1 MITCKAKSFLNVS
14 DITGKTMDAIILKAE
29 LLATLMGCDITVNT
43 LSGEFVKVLHPNQN
57 RVIMRHD

>member
-1 MITCKAKSFLNVS
+1 
-14 DITGKTMDAIILKAE
+14 MDAIILKAE